1 MTPEQTT
8 RLLQDLVRIP
18 SVSPHGDPGT
28 AARNTGEAALAGYV
42 ADFLQKLSLDVE
54 VHEVEPGRPNVTG
67 HFASRGGKRRV
78 ALAPHLDTV
87 SVAGMTIDP
96 FGATIE
102 DGRLRGRGACDTKGS
117 MAAFLSAMANLVRN
131 RAFREGNV
139 DVTFCAVM
147 GEEHGNEGARALL
160 RRGFRADF
168 AIAGEPTG
176 CRVVYAH
183 KGALWFAIITRGKSA
198 HGSTPERGDNA
209 ISKMCE
215 VVPYLTGPYTEQL
228 RQRAHPVVGQPTINV
243 GIIRGGSAANIV
255 PNRCEI
261 EIDRRTVPG
270 EQTDAI
276 IEELRA
282 ALKGVPGEIDRVR
295 DCPPLWT
302 DPGHA
307 FVQKLSGA
315 CERPDALT
323 TASWFCDAAVLSEAG
338 IPAVAFGPGDIAQAH
353 TADEYIEVAQLHRA
367 AEVMTRFLESCSG
380 EVWS

>member
-1 MTPEQTT
+1 
-8 RLLQDLVRIP
+8 LV
-18 SVSPHGDPGT
+18 
-28 AARNTGEAALAGYV
+28 
-42 ADFLQKLSLDVE
+42 
-54 VHEVEPGRPNVTG
+54 
-67 HFASRGGKRRV
+67 
-78 ALAPHLDTV
+78 PHLDTV
-87 SVAGMTIDP
+87 SVAGMTVDP
-96 FGATIE
+96 FGASIE

-117 MAAFLSAMANLVRN
+117 MAAFLSALANLVRD

-139 DVTFCAVM
+139 DVMFCAVM

-168 AIAGEPTG
+168 AVAGEPTG

-183 KGALWFAIITRGKSA
+183 KGALWFAIVTRGRSA

-209 ISKMCE
+209 ISKMSE
-215 VVPYLTGPYTEQL
+215 VVPYLTGPYTELL

-276 IEELRA
+276 VEELRV
-282 ALKGVPGEIDRVR
+282 ALKSVPAEIDRVR
-295 DCPPLWT
+295 NCPPLWT
-302 DPGHA
+302 DPGNG

-315 CERPDALT
+315 CERPDALA

-353 TADEYIEVAQLHRA
+353 TADEYIEVAQVHRA
-367 AEVMTRFLESCSG
+367 AEVMTRFLESCSREG
-380 EVWS
+380 WS